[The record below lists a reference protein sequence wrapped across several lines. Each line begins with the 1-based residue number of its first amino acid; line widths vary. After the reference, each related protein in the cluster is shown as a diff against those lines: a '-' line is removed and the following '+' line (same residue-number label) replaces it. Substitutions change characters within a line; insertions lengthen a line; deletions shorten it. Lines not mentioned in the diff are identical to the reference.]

1 MMVSKT
7 HFGEYLKKKGSDEM
21 LIILVVTFVLGM
33 IFGTFS
39 TYKILNPD
47 KVWEEGFTEGRNYEK
62 EHKS

>member
-1 MMVSKT
+1 
-7 HFGEYLKKKGSDEM
+7 M

-47 KVWEEGFTEGRNYEK
+47 KVWEEGFNEGRNYEK

>member
-1 MMVSKT
+1 MLMV
-7 HFGEYLKKKGSDEM
+7 
-21 LIILVVTFVLGM
+21 VVGAFVLGM

-47 KVWEEGFTEGRNYEK
+47 KVWEEGFNEGRNYEK